1 LPVDDLSGGTLS
13 IFNATTNQ
21 KVCDLNDVKEISLN
35 ETVKKDVSYY
45 NPHKI
50 QTLSKSSETT
60 MEFKTDIPIDLYKL
74 LGVDVTQFPDAYD
87 IQYLK
92 AIPVRKHKKK
102 RINKKWL
109 KRYGYKEIVVES
121 KGWEINYHIDGTVE
135 FVKDGERLC

>member
-1 LPVDDLSGGTLS
+1 MPVDNLSGGTLS
-13 IFNATTNQ
+13 IFNATTKQ

-35 ETVKKDVSYY
+35 ETVEEDKSYDDQ
-45 NPHKI
+45 HKI
-50 QTLSKSSETT
+50 QTISKSSETT
-60 MEFKTDIPIDLYKL
+60 IEFKADTPINLYKL

-92 AIPVRKHKKK
+92 AIPAKKHKKK

-109 KRYGYKEIVVES
+109 KRYGYKSIVIES

-135 FVKDGERLC
+135 FVK